1 MDNEDLKELNAIFK
15 DMGGVDSVDDYTN
28 SFEELPD
35 GTYLGEIEKVS
46 TKNSKK
52 TGRPML
58 EIIVALEED
67 RKEYV
72 YLMLAGENLKKIRLK
87 KGLTQVQISSELKIN
102 QPTWNRYENA
112 KNLILTTTLYELAKK
127 YHYSIDK
134 ILGYETDIIIRAFDY
149 EIMTKVG
156 FLVFLATAFI
166 LLCYL
171 IFYLF
176 SIIFYPNLK
185 KYKKNEKKHNQQ
197 FKDYIELITEGFIL
211 KSTKNTKEAFNK
223 LKKANKIFKNT
234 NLSKL
239 LE

>member
-72 YLMLAGENLKKIRLK
+72 YLMLAGENLKKTQTAVARAVTQLK
-87 KGLTQVQISSELKIN
+87 KLGISGVELEDFINGALELTGTRVNLKIETN
-102 QPTWNRYENA
+102 GSFRN
-112 KNLILTTTLYELAKK
+112 KDLTLA
-127 YHYSIDK
+127 
-134 ILGYETDIIIRAFDY
+134 
-149 EIMTKVG
+149 
-156 FLVFLATAFI
+156 
-166 LLCYL
+166 
-171 IFYLF
+171 
-176 SIIFYPNLK
+176 
-185 KYKKNEKKHNQQ
+185 
-197 FKDYIELITEGFIL
+197 
-211 KSTKNTKEAFNK
+211 
-223 LKKANKIFKNT
+223 
-234 NLSKL
+234 
-239 LE
+239 